1 MLAPDAIIA
10 IACVG
15 LTLVVL
21 IHGKVAN
28 DLGILSS
35 DPFGGGWLMKVKL
48 SAPLPADLLTRAEY
62 EAHFKQHH

>member
-1 MLAPDAIIA
+1 
-10 IACVG
+10 
-15 LTLVVL
+15 VVESN
-21 IHGKVAN
+21 GKVAN

-35 DPFGGGWLMKVKL
+35 DPFGAGWLMKVKL